1 MKSVG
6 TALTS
11 AQQFGN
17 AGIPNIPGKME
28 SGSNLEYSLQCV
40 MLTNIFL
47 SWSLINCPLCQ
58 KALLPNSLPST
69 ILQKNFQTLS
79 KTKCLIF
86 HDFNFLK
93 ISDVE
98 KYL

>member
-1 MKSVG
+1 MG

-17 AGIPNIPGKME
+17 AGILNTAGKME
-28 SGSNLEYSLQCV
+28 SGNNLEYSLQCV

-47 SWSLINCPLCQ
+47 HSWRLINCPLCQ

-69 ILQKNFQTLS
+69 ILQKRFPNT
-79 KTKCLIF
+79 
-86 HDFNFLK
+86 
-93 ISDVE
+93 E
-98 KYL
+98 